1 MAEKK
6 INYFARNFSD
16 VRTELINFVQHFY
29 PELYQDF
36 NDASIGTMLIEL
48 NAATADMLSYHTDRM
63 FTETQID
70 YAQERRSLLNIART
84 LGLKIPGK
92 KASITLVDFSVT
104 IPGANGNVFDARYA
118 PIIRYG
124 AQVVGNGQTFET
136 LEDIDFSSPFS
147 SGGIPNRLIIP
158 NRDNNNAIIS
168 YTLVKRE
175 LVTNGV
181 TKTFKKVI
189 NQSDA
194 IPFLEIILPDTNVID
209 VENAILKNGTTFIEA
224 PSLDEFINPDISWY
238 EVDSLAEDK
247 VFIVDSTRPTDN
259 EGIRPGK
266 WLSVTRKFIKEYT
279 DTGYCKLTFGSGF
292 SDEQYLKNYSSEN
305 YVLQI
310 ADYFNSTALGEIPK
324 PNSTLFIRYRV
335 GGGAG
340 ANIGANVIN
349 SLGNATVVV
358 NGPSSQNNQF
368 VKNSLKVNNPIPA
381 FGGGE
386 EPSIEEIRYMTKYNF
401 ASQNRAVTIKDYI
414 ATIFKMP
421 GKFGV
426 PFRSQV
432 AEKQNK
438 IEYAVLGLDSGGKL
452 TNSSTNTLKE
462 NIATW
467 LSDYRMINDYV
478 LVKDGRI
485 INIAFDIDIFTD
497 KSFNQGEIVNN
508 TINKIKSYFDV
519 KKWQMGQNIYM
530 AQLIEQINS
539 VPGILNVLTVK
550 AFNKVGSSNG
560 ASYSLNTTSQAYL
573 DNVTRQI
580 DLTDNYVLF
589 GEYDSMFEIKFP
601 VTDIR
606 VRVKTS

>member
-16 VRTELINFVQHFY
+16 VRTELISFVQHFY
-29 PELYQDF
+29 PQLYQDF

-104 IPGANGNVFDARYA
+104 IPGASGNVFDARYA

-124 AQVVGNGQTFET
+124 AQVAGNGQTFET
-136 LEDIDFSSPFS
+136 LEDIDFSSPYS

-158 NRDNNNAIIS
+158 NRDNNGNPIS

-189 NQSDA
+189 NSSDA
-194 IPFLEIILPDTNVID
+194 VPFLEIILPDTNVID
-209 VENAILKNGTTFIEA
+209 VENVVVKDGTTFIEN
-224 PSLDEFINPDISWY
+224 PSLDEFINPNISWY

-247 VFIVDSTRPTDN
+247 VFIEDTSRTADN
-259 EGIRPGK
+259 SGIKPGK

-292 SDEQYLKNYSSEN
+292 SDEQYLRNYSNED

-310 ADYFNSTALGEIPK
+310 ANYFNSTALGEIPK
-324 PNSTLFIRYRV
+324 PNTTLFIRYRV

-340 ANIGANVIN
+340 ANIGANVIK
-349 SLGNATVVV
+349 SLGNTTIIV
-358 NGPSSQNNQF
+358 NGPNAQNNQF
-368 VKNSLKVNNPIPA
+368 VKNSLRVNNPIPA

-438 IEYAVLGLDSGGKL
+438 IEYAILGLDGDGKL

-467 LSDYRMINDYV
+467 LADYRMINDYV

-485 INIAFDIDIFTD
+485 INIGFDIDIFTD

-508 TINKIKSYFDV
+508 TINKVKTYFDV

-539 VPGILNVLTVK
+539 VPGILNVLSVK
-550 AFNKVGSSNG
+550 AFNKVGSTNG
-560 ASYSLNTTSQAYL
+560 TNYSLNTTSQAYL